1 MATPCVGKELGSWGV
16 RGCSARAPIVAAG
29 AKPVSAKPADA
40 KPIDAKPVD
49 AKPASAR
56 PPANSAI
63 MARPADPIEGR
74 ITSLVMAKAYANP
87 GGHKAGGRGEG
98 REFPVFQ
105 ALKSPLISL
114 SAPDV

>member
-16 RGCSARAPIVAAG
+16 RGCSARAPIVAA
-29 AKPVSAKPADA
+29 
-40 KPIDAKPVD
+40 
-49 AKPASAR
+49 SAR
-56 PPANSAI
+56 PANAKPPANSAI